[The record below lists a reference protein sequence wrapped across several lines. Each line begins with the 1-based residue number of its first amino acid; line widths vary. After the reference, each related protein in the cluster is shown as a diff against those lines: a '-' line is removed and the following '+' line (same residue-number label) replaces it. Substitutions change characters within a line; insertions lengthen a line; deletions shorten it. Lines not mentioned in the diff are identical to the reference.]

1 MNTKSGFSLIELL
14 IALFISTLMIMAL
27 SIVLISGLRAGERA
41 KANFSKYQTLRVLI
55 LTMEKELRNT
65 LVYPSLPFRGKED
78 WFEFPSYTL
87 SHGISGGEKKLLKIK
102 YFLKGDKL
110 IRAEENMKEN
120 FRKKDS
126 EERAVLSGIKSI
138 HFEYP
143 YAGHTKDSRF
153 LPFWLD
159 EPYQGIPKAVEIR
172 VELVSGASLTK
183 MISIPQGR
191 IGALP
196 EGESQ

>member
-1 MNTKSGFSLIELL
+1 MKTNTGFTLIELL
-14 IALFISTLMIMAL
+14 IALFISTLMIIAL
-27 SIVLISGLRAGERA
+27 SVVLISGLRAGERA
-41 KANFSKYQTLRVLI
+41 KANFSKYQTSKVLF

-87 SHGISGGEKKLLKIK
+87 SHGKSGGEKKLIKIK
-102 YFLKGDKL
+102 YFLKQDKL
-110 IRAEENMKEN
+110 IRTEENMKED

-126 EERAVLSGIKSI
+126 GERAVLSGIKSMR
-138 HFEYP
+138 FEYP
-143 YAGHTKDSRF
+143 YTGPTKRARF
-153 LPFWLD
+153 FPFWLD
-159 EPYQGIPKAVEIR
+159 APYQGIPKAVVIR
-172 VELVSGASLTK
+172 VQFVSGAGFTK

-196 EGESQ
+196 ESTSQ